1 MFLSTAKE
9 TWDTLKMIYENE
21 KSPSMMF
28 EIYECM
34 FELKQ
39 EDQSVSGFY
48 EELKSLIDDLKMH
61 QPAVTDA
68 TTLRGHRQDLAVSKF
83 LSGLSPTL

>member
-1 MFLSTAKE
+1 M
-9 TWDTLKMIYENE
+9 WDTLKVMYDNE
-21 KSPSMMF
+21 KYLSRVF
-28 EIYECM
+28 EIYKRL

-39 EDQSVSGFY
+39 GDRFVPEFY
-48 EELKSLIDDLKMH
+48 GELKTLIDELEMH

-68 TTLRGHRQDLAVSKF
+68 ATLTGYHQDLAVSKF